1 MRLDNVRIGKKLGIG
16 FGITIC
22 LIVIVCMVSIIGSL
36 MVRNSMSYIKT
47 VNLAKLD
54 AASKLA
60 INILELTK
68 IFGTMPFLPKDVYE
82 KEKTKIADLRKSYR
96 EAMEKL
102 EKLEDREEGKKLIKD
117 FKDVV
122 AQAAEKNNKIIKLVE
137 EGKKEEAQA
146 VYVNETMESSRQL
159 IDAANKIYEYQE
171 GRVIFRTDE
180 LYSISGKILIV
191 AIIVGI
197 ISVLIGIFFAIK
209 IARSIK
215 NPIVN
220 VSEQMKHIAEGDFS
234 IAFTENMD
242 RQDEIGETVRAME
255 TLKTN
260 LKNIVTKV
268 IDGIHL
274 LTSSATQLS
283 SIAEEMSRTA
293 ENSSTRANSVATA
306 SEEMSQTVIDVAKNT
321 AHIAENAKR
330 ALDTAHEG
338 NKIVEQ
344 SVNEVKEIAETVNES
359 AQFVRSLG
367 ERSMQIG
374 EIVNTINDIA
384 DQTNLLALNAA
395 IEAARAGEQGR
406 GFAVVADEVRKLAER
421 TAQATAEIGDM
432 IKAIQTEVN
441 KAVGYMG
448 NATKKVE
455 LGVEL
460 TSKAGDALKGIVND
474 SNDLQTM
481 IQQIA
486 SAIEEMSVTA
496 EQISKEI
503 IDISNAA
510 KDTTQSS
517 HETAQSA
524 VSLSRLSTNLE
535 NTIKFFRL

>member
-1 MRLDNVRIGKKLGIG
+1 MDHHIKK
-16 FGITIC
+16 
-22 LIVIVCMVSIIGSL
+22 
-36 MVRNSMSYIKT
+36 
-47 VNLAKLD
+47 VNLIKLN

-60 INILELTK
+60 INILELTR
-68 IFGTMPFLPKDVYE
+68 IFGTMPFLPKDIYE
-82 KEKTKIADLRKSYR
+82 KEKMEVINIRKSYK

-102 EKLEDREEGKKLIKD
+102 EKLEDQEEGKMLIKN
-117 FKDVV
+117 FKDIVV
-122 AQAAEKNNKIIKLVE
+122 QAAEKNNKIIQLVE
-137 EGKKEEAQA
+137 EGKKEEAQN
-146 VYVNETMESSRQL
+146 VYVNETKEASRLL
-159 IDAANKIYEYQE
+159 IDAVNKIYEYQE
-171 GRVIFRTDE
+171 GRVKFRTDE
-180 LYSISGKILIV
+180 LYFISGKILII

-197 ISVLIGIFFAIK
+197 ISLLIGIFFAIK
-209 IARSIK
+209 IAKSIK
-215 NPIVN
+215 DPIVN
-220 VSEQMKHIAEGDFS
+220 VSEQMKRMADGDFS

-260 LKNIVTKV
+260 LKNIVSKV
-268 IDGIHL
+268 IDGIHQ

-293 ENSSTRANSVATA
+293 ESSSTRANSVATA
-306 SEEMSQTVIDVAKNT
+306 SEEMSQTVIDVAKNS
-321 AHIAENAKR
+321 ASIAESAKK
-330 ALDTAHEG
+330 ALDTAQNG

-344 SVNEVKEIAETVNES
+344 SVDEVKEIASTVNES
-359 AQFVRSLG
+359 AQFVESLG
-367 ERSMQIG
+367 ERSRQIG

-421 TAQATAEIGDM
+421 TAQATSEIGDM
-432 IKAIQTEVN
+432 IKAIQSEVG
-441 KAVGYMG
+441 KAVDFMG

-455 LGVEL
+455 VGVEL
-460 TSKAGDALKGIVND
+460 TSKAGDALKAIVKSSD
-474 SNDLQTM
+474 ELQVM

-486 SAIEEMSVTA
+486 SATEEMSVTA

-524 VSLSRLSTNLE
+524 VSLSRLATMLQD
-535 NTIKFFRL
+535 TVKFFRL

>member
-1 MRLDNVRIGKKLGIG
+1 ME
-16 FGITIC
+16 
-22 LIVIVCMVSIIGSL
+22 
-36 MVRNSMSYIKT
+36 YIKN
-47 VNLAKLD
+47 VNLIKLN
-54 AASKLA
+54 AASKVA
-60 INILELTK
+60 INILEITR

-82 KEKTKIADLRKSYR
+82 KEKMEIINMRKAYK

-102 EKLEDREEGKKLIKD
+102 EKLEYREEGKKLIKD
-117 FKDVV
+117 FKDILVP
-122 AQAAEKNNKIIKLVE
+122 AAEKNNKIIQLIE
-137 EGKKEEAQA
+137 EGKKEEAQNI
-146 VYVNETMESSRQL
+146 YINEIRETARIL
-159 IDAANKIYEYQE
+159 IDTLHKMYEYQE
-171 GRVIFRTDE
+171 GRVVFRTDE
-180 LYSISGKILIV
+180 LYSISGKILII

-197 ISVLIGIFFAIK
+197 ISLLIGIFFAIK
-209 IARSIK
+209 IAKSIK
-215 NPIVN
+215 DPIVN
-220 VSEQMKHIAEGDFS
+220 VSEQMKRMADGDFS
-234 IAFTENMD
+234 IVFTENIN
-242 RQDEIGETVRAME
+242 RKDEIGETVRAME

-260 LKNIVTKV
+260 LKNIVAKV
-268 IDGIHL
+268 IDGIHH

-306 SEEMSQTVIDVAKNT
+306 SEEMSQTVIDVAKNS
-321 AHIAENAKR
+321 ASIAESAKR
-330 ALDTAHEG
+330 ALDTAQNGNEIVKKSVHE
-338 NKIVEQ
+338 VE
-344 SVNEVKEIAETVNES
+344 EIASTVNES
-359 AQFVRSLG
+359 AQFVESLG
-367 ERSMQIG
+367 ERSRQIG

-421 TAQATAEIGDM
+421 TAHATAEIGDM

-441 KAVGYMG
+441 KAVDFMG

-455 LGVEL
+455 VGVNL
-460 TSKAGDALKGIVND
+460 TSKAGDALKAIVK
-474 SNDLQTM
+474 SSEELQTM

-486 SAIEEMSVTA
+486 SATEEMSVTA

-524 VSLSRLSTNLE
+524 VSLSRLATSLQD
-535 NTIKFFRL
+535 TIKFFRL